1 MLQRFRDLSFR
12 YKVPLRASALVVIT
26 ASVVTVS
33 MISKEYDELR
43 SDLLSNSASLGR
55 VLSLNL
61 VTPLLHDDAWRA
73 FEIVSTPFQSA
84 GKDNPLLTAE
94 VILILDPQRRVYVST
109 QPTQYPMLSDPARV
123 TPQFEVVKEWIAR
136 NANSQPNYLEPP
148 ESDRIFVI
156 TPISADG
163 VDLGTLVMQYSKA
176 VFLPRFYSI
185 ALRAALITLLVV
197 AVLIPVSWW
206 WGRRMAEPLV
216 RLADGMAKVGPR
228 IPEDREISLYES
240 RDEIGQVGM
249 AFRRMLEELREKE
262 NLEREVV
269 VSDRLAAL
277 GRLAAGM
284 AHEINNPLGG
294 MLNAIST
301 YKRHGNDDGDA
312 LTAKTLS
319 LLERGLLQIKNTV
332 GALLVEAQVKSH
344 PLSPQDIDDIQ
355 TLVLS
360 DAHRKRAQL
369 VFENGLSGLLPLPS
383 TLVRQILMN
392 LTLNA
397 VQAVDTEGH
406 VYVRA
411 YVHGGSLFL
420 VVRND
425 GATIPA
431 EVMSHLFEPF
441 AHRRESG
448 HGLGLWVTYQIVQ
461 QLKGEIAVQSVPG
474 ETLFTVELPLPKI
487 DA

>member
-26 ASVVTVS
+26 ASLVTVS

-61 VTPLLHDDAWRA
+61 VTPLLHDDAWRT
-73 FEIVSTPFQSA
+73 FEIISTPFQSA
-84 GKDNPLLTAE
+84 EGDNPLLTAE
-94 VILILDPQRRVYVST
+94 VILVLDPQHRVYVST
-109 QPTQYPMLSDPARV
+109 QPTQFPMLSDPARV
-123 TPQFEVVKEWIAR
+123 SPHFGVVKDWLAR
-136 NANSQPNYLEPP
+136 NAHFQTTYLEPP
-148 ESDRIFVI
+148 ESGRIFVI
-156 TPISADG
+156 ISISADG

-206 WGRRMAEPLV
+206 WGRRMAEPLI

-228 IPEDREISLYES
+228 IPEDREIALYES
-240 RDEIGQVGM
+240 RDEIGRVGL

-262 NLEREVV
+262 SLEREVV

-277 GRLAAGM
+277 GRLAAGI

-301 YKRHGNDDGDA
+301 YKRHGNNDGDA
-312 LTAKTLS
+312 FTAKTLS
-319 LLERGLLQIKNTV
+319 LLERGLLQIRNTV
-332 GALLVEAQVKSH
+332 AALLVEAQVKSH

-355 TLVLS
+355 TLVLA

-369 VFENGLSGLLPLPS
+369 IFENGLSGLLPLPS

-397 VQAVDTEGH
+397 VQAVDAEGH

-411 YVHGGSLFL
+411 YVHGGSLL
-420 VVRND
+420 LLVRND

-441 AHRRESG
+441 AHRGESG

-461 QLKGEIAVQSVPG
+461 QLKGEIAVQSASG
-474 ETLFTVELPLPKI
+474 ETRFTVELPLPKI
-487 DA
+487 DE

>member
-12 YKVPLRASALVVIT
+12 YKVPLRACALVVIT
-26 ASVVTVS
+26 ACLVTVS

-61 VTPLLHDDAWRA
+61 VAPLLHDDAWRA
-73 FEIVSTPFQSA
+73 FEIISTPLS
-84 GKDNPLLTAE
+84 GEGDNPLLTAE
-94 VILILDPQRRVYVST
+94 VILVLDPQRRVYVST
-109 QPTQYPMLSDPARV
+109 QPTHFQMLSDPARV
-123 TPQFEVVKEWIAR
+123 SPEFRIVKDWLA
-136 NANSQPNYLEPP
+136 ANTQVQPTQLEPP

-163 VDLGTLVMQYSKA
+163 VDLGTLVMQYSKS

-185 ALRAALITLLVV
+185 AQRAALITLLVV

-228 IPEDREISLYES
+228 IPEDREIALYES
-240 RDEIGQVGM
+240 KDEIGRVGV
-249 AFRRMLEELREKE
+249 AFRRMLGELREKE

-277 GRLAAGM
+277 GRLAAGI

-301 YKRHGNDDGDA
+301 YKRHGNDDNDA
-312 LTAKTLS
+312 FTTKTLS

-355 TLVLS
+355 TLVLA
-360 DAHRKRAQL
+360 DAHRKQADLTFANDLRG
-369 VFENGLSGLLPLPS
+369 VLPLPS

-397 VQAVDTEGH
+397 VQAVHPQGH

-411 YVHGGSLFL
+411 YIHGGSLSLL
-420 VVRND
+420 VKNN
-425 GATIPA
+425 GTTIPA
-431 EVMSHLFEPF
+431 EVMPHLFEPF
-441 AHRRESG
+441 AHQSESG

-461 QLKGEIAVQSVPG
+461 QLKGEISVQSAPG
-474 ETLFTVELPLPKI
+474 ETRFTVELPLPQ
-487 DA
+487 DEG